1 MAVRNTPP
9 SSTFEEWRQETNE
22 IATDAGDVSA
32 LNTTATNLTG
42 AVNEHE
48 GDITTNT
55 SNIST
60 NTTAIT
66 AKEQVGVAVAMAIAL
81 GG

>member
-22 IATDAGDVSA
+22 IATDAGDVST
-32 LNTTATNLTG
+32 LSTTATNLTG

-55 SNIST
+55 A
-60 NTTAIT
+60 AIAT
-66 AKEQVGVAVAMAIAL
+66 KEQVGVAVAMAIAL